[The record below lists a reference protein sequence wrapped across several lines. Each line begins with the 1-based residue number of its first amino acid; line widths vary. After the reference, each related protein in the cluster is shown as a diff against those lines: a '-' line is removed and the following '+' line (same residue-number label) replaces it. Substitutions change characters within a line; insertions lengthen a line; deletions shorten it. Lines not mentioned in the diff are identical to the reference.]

1 MTKPHIYRV
10 KGEWFCKDTYL
21 YFPGYIATRLGVA
34 SKSPA
39 EAYARFHENYYP
51 GNPYPKKDLV

>member
-21 YFPGYIATRLGVA
+21 IATRLGVA

>member
-10 KGEWFCKDTYL
+10 KGEWFCKDTYNHL
-21 YFPGYIATRLGVA
+21 SGATRLGVA
-34 SKSPA
+34 SKSPV